1 MKLVHVIL
9 KCLLLLQQGRCQY
22 TAVYNNAQAASYAK
36 EKLHGFEYPPGQ
48 RLIVK
53 FDYVAPEPCR
63 SAPQVQLSN
72 SVPSSVQYQGFFFL
86 SLFHKLCRILNFIL
100 IFIFY
105 ELIGVMGMSPGG
117 NGARL
122 PFLSG
127 LPGHQSGLETGG
139 GLQSVPTTNPS
150 PVSAPYHGLMG
161 APNAVRTAALHTN
174 LATLAETI
182 AQATSLIQAAGLSQ
196 GFLGQSPSKHVVNGN
211 GGGADERNELIGHL
225 EMLGALSAQGG
236 IPLSPNQPPTNNN
249 YTGETYD
256 PSYCSVKLPTPQP
269 LAPMDSPVGERCPIF
284 FYQ

>member
-1 MKLVHVIL
+1 
-9 KCLLLLQQGRCQY
+9 
-22 TAVYNNAQAASYAK
+22 
-36 EKLHGFEYPPGQ
+36 
-48 RLIVK
+48 
-53 FDYVAPEPCR
+53 
-63 SAPQVQLSN
+63 
-72 SVPSSVQYQGFFFL
+72 
-86 SLFHKLCRILNFIL
+86 
-100 IFIFY
+100 
-105 ELIGVMGMSPGG
+105 MSPGG

-211 GGGADERNELIGHL
+211 GGGADERSELIGHL
-225 EMLGALSAQGG
+225 EMLGALSAAQGG

-284 FYQ
+284 FIESLRERV